1 MNLYQFIIVV
11 ENYKLIRENVYN
23 VDKKRFM
30 IGIKIIFAW
39 VRIYKEL
46 TISEMTKTS
55 QNSSKKWILLSIII
69 YVI

>member
-1 MNLYQFIIVV
+1 
-11 ENYKLIRENVYN
+11 
-23 VDKKRFM
+23 M